1 MVEAEGRLDRKPQPD
16 EELVVVALVGAAGT
30 GKSHKAQ
37 AIAQELEA
45 DAVIDDGLL
54 ICGSRIVAGHS
65 SKREESRSAAV
76 KRAIFSDPVH
86 ALEVRQALSELGP
99 KRVLVLGTSKAMVER
114 ICIRLGLPAP
124 SRYLDIA
131 ELSTPEEI
139 TRALLAR
146 KTEGKHVI
154 PAPTF
159 EVKKTFSGYLVDPV
173 EMFIL
178 SRGKKP
184 VYVQKSVVR
193 PTWSSYGKFFI
204 SDSVLMAIAAR
215 ACREV
220 EGVVKQPRVL
230 VLPTPEGAIVDV
242 EIVVSYPHRPFEVMA
257 EVQSKVKESL
267 EYLTGIFVYRVDI
280 TTRKMSL

>member
-1 MVEAEGRLDRKPQPD
+1 MVSPEERLRGNGDPSQP
-16 EELVVVALVGAAGT
+16 VVLALVGPAGT

-54 ICGSRIVAGHS
+54 ISGSAIVAGRS
-65 SKREESRSAAV
+65 SKREETRSAAV
-76 KRAIFSDPVH
+76 RRAIFSDPLH
-86 ALEVRQALSELGP
+86 ALEVRQALSEVNP
-99 KRVLVLGTSKAMVER
+99 RRILVLGTSRAMVDR
-114 ICIRLGLPAP
+114 ICERLHLPAP
-124 SRYLDIA
+124 ERYLDIS
-131 ELSTPEEI
+131 ELSTPEEVA
-139 TRALLAR
+139 RALLTR
-146 KTEGKHVI
+146 KAEGKHVI

-173 EMFIL
+173 QMFIL

-184 VYVQKSVVR
+184 VYVEKSVVR

-220 EGVVKQPRVL
+220 EGVTRQPRVL
-230 VLPTPEGAIVDV
+230 VLPTPEGAVVDV
-242 EIVVSYPHRPFEVMA
+242 EIDVSYPHKPFQVMA
-257 EVQSKVKESL
+257 EVQRRVKEVL
-267 EYLTGIFVYRVDI
+267 EYLTGIFVHRVDV

>member
-1 MVEAEGRLDRKPQPD
+1 MVETEERLDPGPGNGATS
-16 EELVVVALVGAAGT
+16 VVALVGPAGT

-37 AIAQELEA
+37 AIAQELEI

-54 ICGSRIVAGHS
+54 ISGSRIVAGHS
-65 SKREESRSAAV
+65 SKREENRPAAV
-76 KRAIFSDPVH
+76 RRAIFSDPVH
-86 ALEVRQALSELGP
+86 ALEVKQALSELEP
-99 KRVLVLGTSKAMVER
+99 KRILVLGTSKAMVER
-114 ICIRLGLPAP
+114 ICKRLSLPMP
-124 SRYLDIA
+124 SEYLDIA

-139 TRALLAR
+139 TRALLTR
-146 KTEGKHVI
+146 TTEGKHVI

-184 VYVQKSVVR
+184 VYVEKSVVR

-215 ACREV
+215 ICREV
-220 EGVVKQPRVL
+220 EGVVRQPRVL

-242 EIVVSYPHRPFEVMA
+242 EIVVAYPYRPFEVMA
-257 EVQSKVKESL
+257 AVQKRIKEGL
-267 EYLTGIFVYRVDI
+267 EYLTGILVHRVDI